1 MTKVLVIGAGK
12 IGNAIGRTVQ
22 KGAIEVDW
30 WDIDQRKISGTKTLE
45 ERVLEAEVIF
55 LCIHSWVVR
64 ETLIRIAPHILPHTI
79 IISVAKG
86 FEEKTRKTVDQ
97 IVPEVLPTH
106 AFAFFGGPMVAPEIE
121 VGNYAFGAIAS
132 DSRETYDRIATLFS
146 ETKVLLTYVQD
157 IHGTVLAGVFKN
169 IYAIGL
175 GMLDEQGMGTN
186 ARGWYAT
193 KALEEMGREIEAL
206 GGKKE
211 TAYTLAGLGDF
222 VATGMSEHSRH
233 RSEGRSIAK
242 GNKPISCEGVISTP
256 IVVGLLGDL
265 SAFPLLQTINHILQG
280 KRELLSQIV
289 Q

>member
-12 IGNAIGRTVQ
+12 IGSAIGRTIQ
-22 KGAIEVDW
+22 KGGIEVDW
-30 WDIDQRKISGTKTLE
+30 WDIDQSKILGIETLE
-45 ERVLEAEVIF
+45 ERASKAEVIF

-64 ETLIRIAPHILPHTI
+64 ETLIRIASHIVPHAL

-86 FEEKTRKTVDQ
+86 FEEKTKKTVDQ
-97 IVPEVLPTH
+97 IVPEVLPNH

-132 DSRETYDRIATLFS
+132 DSSETYTRIARLFA
-146 ETKVLLTYVQD
+146 ETRILLTYVSD
-157 IHGTVLAGVFKN
+157 VHGTVLAGVFKN

-193 KALEEMGREIEAL
+193 KALEEMGRGIQAL

-222 VATGMSEHSRH
+222 VATGMSDHSRH
-233 RSEGRSIAK
+233 RAEGRSIAQ
-242 GNKPISCEGVISTP
+242 GNKPAPCEGVISTP
-256 IVVGLLGDL
+256 TVVELLGDMN
-265 SAFPLLQTINHILQG
+265 SFPLLQTIHRILQG
-280 KRELLSQIV
+280 KHELLSQIV
-289 Q
+289 R